1 MSFKEFKAKRNSD
14 GSFSVRV
21 DKKEYHVADMA
32 ALLHFLNNDG
42 YEGVKEAGTTNDSE
56 RKGT

>member
-1 MSFKEFKAKRNSD
+1 MSFKEFKAQRNAD
-14 GSFSVRV
+14 GSYSVSV

-42 YEGVKEAGTTNDSE
+42 YEGVKEADTTNDS
-56 RKGT
+56 KGKTA